1 MALPVVLGRIATSLG
16 VRKTFSKKK
25 PKVTKR
31 QEDFLRRNLR
41 KFGQGIKLDIKS
53 NHKTISKNISRLER
67 RMPPIF
73 KRGMLQ
79 AGFHLIEI
87 IRSKTKKGIDFRGSA
102 FAPYSKG
109 YLKQLQ
115 REGKSTKVDLFYS
128 GRMLA
133 ALNPSGRTLRKTG
146 KNKISVNF
154 SNAQMRKRALFNQVL
169 NEPKREFFGFNQRT
183 ESIIQKGFNKFMI
196 RQLNAMRIR
205 V

>member
-1 MALPVVLGRIATSLG
+1 MALPVVLGRIATSIG
-16 VRKTFSKKK
+16 VRKAFSKKK

-115 REGKSTKVDLFYS
+115 REGKPTNIDLWNT
-128 GRMLA
+128 GRMLGSLTPRHA
-133 ALNPSGRTLRKTG
+133 G
-146 KNKISVNF
+146 KGKVLVSFN
-154 SNAQMRKRALFNQVL
+154 NAEMRQRALFNQVL
-169 NEPKREFFGFNQRT
+169 GKEKREFFGFNDKT
-183 ESIIQKGFNKFMI
+183 ETIIRKQYNRYIAKELK
-196 RQLNAMRIR
+196 RLRI
-205 V
+205 